1 MIGEILVFLLTY
13 FLIMV
18 RPWKFNEATGALAG
32 ALLMLVF
39 LQPHNVLEALGFAT
53 AAEPT
58 PLVTTWNVIII
69 LIELMVISTFLDDYG
84 FFEWCAVKAMQ
95 MAGGDARRLFTYTY
109 AVTCLIT
116 AFTSNDIAI
125 LTLTPIILKFCRRA
139 NLNAKPFMYAFF
151 FAANIASMFLLIGN
165 LTNILIGDGFHIG
178 YFDFAAWMFLPTM
191 AAVVVNYLIF
201 RYMYR
206 KDIAIS
212 YSQEKEIDFRKLIKN
227 KWMVGVGL
235 VVLAFVLVA
244 CGFASNMGLPLS
256 VVTTVG
262 IIVIYLAE
270 RRPVFRTKRIS
281 WRVVIFVVSLFI
293 VVEGLVVSG
302 VTKAIGNGIAS
313 VVGQDSVLATFFIS
327 FTSAALCNVVNNI
340 PMTAMMVPVTAGI
353 ANMQGMT
360 PDMTLAMAYSLVIG
374 SNLGANI
381 TITGAL
387 AGILWIETAKAE
399 KWSTG
404 ISDFIKTGLT
414 VTPIVILASAAVL
427 ALEILLF

>member
-18 RPWKFNEATGALAG
+18 RPWKLNEATGALLG
-32 ALLMLVF
+32 ALLMLIF
-39 LQPHNVLEALGFAT
+39 LQPHHVFEALGFAT
-53 AAEPT
+53 AYAT
-58 PLVTTWNVIII
+58 PQVTTWNVIVI

-95 MAGGDARRLFTYTY
+95 AAGGDARRLFTYTY

-139 NLNAKPFMYAFF
+139 NLDAKPFMYSFF

-191 AAVVVNYLIF
+191 AAMVVNYLIF
-201 RYMYR
+201 RYMFR
-206 KDIAIS
+206 DSIATT
-212 YSQEKEIDFRKLIKN
+212 YEQEKEIDPVKLIKD
-227 KWMVGVGL
+227 KSMVLVGITVL
-235 VVLAFVLVA
+235 VFVLIG
-244 CGFASNMGLPLS
+244 CGFASNFALPLS
-256 VVTTVG
+256 AVTTVG
-262 IIVIYLAE
+262 ILAIYIAE
-270 RRPVFRTKRIS
+270 RRPVLRTKRVS
-281 WRVVIFVVSLFI
+281 WRVVVFVTSLFVV
-293 VVEGLVVSG
+293 VKGLEVSG
-302 VTKAIGNGIAS
+302 VNAVMGNAIVAI
-313 VVGQDSVLATFFIS
+313 VGQNPVLATFFVS
-327 FTSAALCNVVNNI
+327 LSSALLCNVVNNI
-340 PMTAMMVPVTAGI
+340 PMTAMMVPITSGI
-353 ANMQGMT
+353 AHT
-360 PDMTLAMAYSLVIG
+360 PDMALAMAYSLVIG

-404 ISDFIKTGLT
+404 ITDFIKTGLT
-414 VTPIVILASAAVL
+414 VTPIVILTSAAVL
-427 ALEILLF
+427 ALEIMLF

>member
-1 MIGEILVFLLTY
+1 M
-13 FLIMV
+13 LI
-18 RPWKFNEATGALAG
+18 
-32 ALLMLVF
+32 F
-39 LQPHNVLEALGFAT
+39 LQPHHVFEALGFAT
-53 AAEPT
+53 AYAT
-58 PLVTTWNVIII
+58 PQVTTWNVIVI

-95 MAGGDARRLFTYTY
+95 AAGGDARRLFTYTY

-139 NLNAKPFMYAFF
+139 NLDAKPFMYSFF

-191 AAVVVNYLIF
+191 AAMVVNYLIF
-201 RYMYR
+201 RYMFR
-206 KDIAIS
+206 DSIATT
-212 YSQEKEIDFRKLIKN
+212 YEQEKEIDPVKLIKD
-227 KWMVGVGL
+227 KSMVLVGITVL
-235 VVLAFVLVA
+235 VFVLIG
-244 CGFASNMGLPLS
+244 CGFASNFALPLS
-256 VVTTVG
+256 AVTTVG
-262 IIVIYLAE
+262 ILAIYIAE
-270 RRPVFRTKRIS
+270 RRPVLRTKRVS
-281 WRVVIFVVSLFI
+281 WRVVVFVTSLFVV
-293 VVEGLVVSG
+293 VKGLEVSG
-302 VTKAIGNGIAS
+302 VNAVMGNAIVAI
-313 VVGQDSVLATFFIS
+313 VGQNPVLATFFVS
-327 FTSAALCNVVNNI
+327 LSSALLCNVVNNI
-340 PMTAMMVPVTAGI
+340 PMTAMMVPITSGI
-353 ANMQGMT
+353 AHT
-360 PDMTLAMAYSLVIG
+360 PDMALAMAYSLVIG

-404 ISDFIKTGLT
+404 ITDFIKTGLT

-427 ALEILLF
+427 ALEIMLFYSLMCR

>member
-18 RPWKFNEATGALAG
+18 RPWKFNEATGALLG
-32 ALLMLVF
+32 ALLMLIF
-39 LQPHNVLEALGFAT
+39 LQPHHVLEALGFAT
-53 AAEPT
+53 AYAT
-58 PLVTTWNVIII
+58 PHVTTWNVIVI

-95 MAGGDARRLFTYTY
+95 AAGGDSRRLFTYTY
-109 AVTCLIT
+109 VVTCLIT

-139 NLNAKPFMYAFF
+139 NLDAKPFMYSFF

-165 LTNILIGDGFHIG
+165 LTNILIGDGFSIG
-178 YFDFAAWMFLPTM
+178 YFDFAAWMFLPSLTAM
-191 AAVVVNYLIF
+191 VVNYLIF

-206 KDIAIS
+206 DSITAKYEQD
-212 YSQEKEIDFRKLIKN
+212 KEIDAGKLIKDRS
-227 KWMVGVGL
+227 MVLVGI
-235 VVLAFVLVA
+235 VVLVFVLIG
-244 CGFASNMGLPLS
+244 CGFVSNFALPLS
-256 VVTTVG
+256 AVTTVG
-262 IIVIYLAE
+262 IVAIYLAE

-281 WRVVIFVVSLFI
+281 WRVVVFVVSLFI
-293 VVEGLVVSG
+293 VVKGLEVGGVNAAIGSGLV
-302 VTKAIGNGIAS
+302 AI
-313 VVGQDSVLATFFIS
+313 VGQNAVLATFFVS
-327 FTSAALCNVVNNI
+327 LSSAFLCNVVNNI
-340 PMTAMMVPVTAGI
+340 PMTAMMVPITSGI
-353 ANMQGMT
+353 AQT
-360 PDMTLAMAYSLVIG
+360 PDMALAMAYSLVIG

-414 VTPIVILASAAVL
+414 VTPVVILASAAVL
-427 ALEILLF
+427 ALEIILF

>member
-18 RPWKFNEATGALAG
+18 RPWKFNEATGALLG

-39 LQPHNVLEALGFAT
+39 LQPHHVLEALGFAT
-53 AAEPT
+53 AGGT
-58 PLVTTWNVIII
+58 PQVTTWNVIVI

-95 MAGGDARRLFTYTY
+95 MAGGDSRRLFTYTY

-139 NLNAKPFMYAFF
+139 GLDSKPFMYAFF

-165 LTNILIGDGFHIG
+165 LTNIMIGDGFRIG

-191 AAVVVNYLIF
+191 AAIIVNYLIF
-201 RYMYR
+201 RFMYR
-206 KDIAIS
+206 DSIATT
-212 YSQEKEIDFRKLIKN
+212 YRQEKEIDASKLITDKS
-227 KWMVGVGL
+227 MVLAGI
-235 VVLAFVLVA
+235 VVLIFVLIG
-244 CGFASNMGLPLS
+244 CGLASNFDWPLS
-256 VVTTVG
+256 VITTVG
-262 IIVIYLAE
+262 IIAIYLAE
-270 RRPVFRTKRIS
+270 RRPVFRTMRVS

-293 VVEGLVVSG
+293 VVKGLEVSG
-302 VTKAIGNGIAS
+302 VNAAIGGGITAI
-313 VVGQDSVLATFFIS
+313 VGQDPVLATFFIS
-327 FTSAALCNVVNNI
+327 LSSAFLCNAVNNI
-340 PMTAMMVPVTAGI
+340 PMTAMMVPITSSI
-353 ANMQGMT
+353 SLTQ
-360 PDMTLAMAYSLVIG
+360 DMALAMAYSLVIG

-387 AGILWIETAKAE
+387 AGILWIETAKIE
-399 KWSTG
+399 KWRTG
-404 ISDFIKTGLT
+404 VTEFIKIGLT
-414 VTPIVILASAAVL
+414 VTPVVILASAAVL
-427 ALEILLF
+427 ALEIILF

>member
-18 RPWKFNEATGALAG
+18 RPWKLNEATGALIG

-39 LQPHNVLEALGFAT
+39 LQPHHVLEALGFAAT
-53 AAEPT
+53 SQ
-58 PLVTTWNVIII
+58 VTTWNVIVI

-95 MAGGDARRLFTYTY
+95 AAGGDARKLFTYTY

-139 NLNAKPFMYAFF
+139 NLDAKPFMYSFF
-151 FAANIASMFLLIGN
+151 FAANITSMFLLIGN
-165 LTNILIGDGFHIG
+165 LTNILIGDGFRIG
-178 YFDFAAWMFLPTM
+178 YFDFAAWMFLPSLTAM
-191 AAVVVNYLIF
+191 VVNYLIF

-206 KDIAIS
+206 DSITMK
-212 YSQEKEIDFRKLIKN
+212 YEQEKETDPWHLIKDRS
-227 KWMVGVGL
+227 MVLVGIAVL
-235 VVLAFVLVA
+235 VFVLIG
-244 CGFASNMGLPLS
+244 CGFASNFALPLS

-262 IIVIYLAE
+262 IVAIYLAE
-270 RRPVFRTKRIS
+270 RRPIFRTKRVS
-281 WRVVIFVVSLFI
+281 WRVVVFVVSLFI
-293 VVEGLVVSG
+293 VVKGLEVSG
-302 VTKAIGNGIAS
+302 VNAAIGSGIVAI
-313 VVGQDSVLATFFIS
+313 VGQNAVLATFFIS
-327 FTSAALCNVVNNI
+327 LSSAFLCNVVNNI
-340 PMTAMMVPVTAGI
+340 PMTAMMVPITSGI
-353 ANMQGMT
+353 AET
-360 PDMTLAMAYSLVIG
+360 PDMKLAMAYSLVIG

-404 ISDFIKTGLT
+404 ITDFIKTGLT
-414 VTPIVILASAAVL
+414 VTPIVIIASAAVL
-427 ALEILLF
+427 ALEIMLL

>member
-18 RPWKFNEATGALAG
+18 RPWKLNEATGALLG
-32 ALLMLVF
+32 ALLMLIF
-39 LQPHNVLEALGFAT
+39 LQPHHVFEALGFAT
-53 AAEPT
+53 AYAT
-58 PLVTTWNVIII
+58 PQVTTWNVIVI

-95 MAGGDARRLFTYTY
+95 AAGGDARRLFTYTY

-139 NLNAKPFMYAFF
+139 NLDAKPFMYSFF

-191 AAVVVNYLIF
+191 AAMVVNYLIF
-201 RYMYR
+201 RYMFR
-206 KDIAIS
+206 DSIATT
-212 YSQEKEIDFRKLIKN
+212 YEQEKEIDPVKLIKD
-227 KWMVGVGL
+227 KSMVLVGITVL
-235 VVLAFVLVA
+235 VFVLIG
-244 CGFASNMGLPLS
+244 CGFASNFALPLS
-256 VVTTVG
+256 AVTTVG
-262 IIVIYLAE
+262 ILAIYIAE
-270 RRPVFRTKRIS
+270 RRPVLRTKRVS
-281 WRVVIFVVSLFI
+281 WRVVVFVTSLFVV
-293 VVEGLVVSG
+293 VKGLEVSG
-302 VTKAIGNGIAS
+302 VNAVMGNAIVAI
-313 VVGQDSVLATFFIS
+313 VGQNPVLATFFVS
-327 FTSAALCNVVNNI
+327 LSSALLCNVVNNI
-340 PMTAMMVPVTAGI
+340 PMTAMMVPITSGI
-353 ANMQGMT
+353 AHT
-360 PDMTLAMAYSLVIG
+360 PDMALAMAYSLVIG

-404 ISDFIKTGLT
+404 ITDFIKTGLT
-414 VTPIVILASAAVL
+414 VTPIVILTSAAVL
-427 ALEILLF
+427 ALEIIIF

>member
-18 RPWKFNEATGALAG
+18 RPWKFNEATGAFLG
-32 ALLMLVF
+32 AALMLIF
-39 LQPHNVLEALGFAT
+39 LQPHQVIEALGFAT
-53 AAEPT
+53 AYAT
-58 PLVTTWNVIII
+58 PQVTTWNVVII

-95 MAGGDARRLFTYTY
+95 MAGGDAKRLFMYTY

-139 NLNAKPFMYAFF
+139 NLDTKPFMYAFF

-165 LTNILIGDGFHIG
+165 LTNIMIGDGFHLG

-191 AAVVVNYLIF
+191 AAIVVNYLIF

-206 KDIAIS
+206 DSIKTT
-212 YSQEKEIDFRKLIKN
+212 YSQEKGTDLSKLIKS
-227 KWMVGVGL
+227 KWMVGIGI
-235 VVLAFVLVA
+235 VVLVFVLIG
-244 CGFASNMGLPLS
+244 CGFASNVGLPLS
-256 VVTTVG
+256 VVTTIG
-262 IIVIYLAE
+262 IIAIYLAE
-270 RRPVFRTKRIS
+270 RRPVFRTKRVS
-281 WRVVIFVVSLFI
+281 WRVVVFVVSLFI

-302 VTKAIGNGIAS
+302 VTTAIGDAIVA
-313 VVGQDSVLATFFIS
+313 VVGQDPVLATFFIS
-327 FTSAALCNVVNNI
+327 LSSAGLSNVVNNI
-340 PMTAMMVPVTAGI
+340 PMTAMMVPITSGI
-353 ANMQGMT
+353 AHT

-404 ISDFIKTGLT
+404 VTDFIKTGLM

-427 ALEILLF
+427 ALEIMLF